1 MASFN
6 RFELAA
12 LSKLF
17 QGVSARRVEQSILCD
32 GATYIRRNERPS
44 GLNLT

>member
-1 MASFN
+1 MLGNASFK

-12 LSKLF
+12 LSKLL

-32 GATYIRRNERPS
+32 SAAYIRRDERLS
-44 GLNLT
+44 D